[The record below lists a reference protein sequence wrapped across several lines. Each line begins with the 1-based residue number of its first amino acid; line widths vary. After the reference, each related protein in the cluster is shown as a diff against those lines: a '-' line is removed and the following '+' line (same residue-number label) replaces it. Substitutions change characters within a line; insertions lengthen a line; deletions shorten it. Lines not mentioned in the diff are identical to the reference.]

1 MLKEQGHHMSEQGVK
16 LIDLILSQMNNNR
29 LSTNS
34 SQPAIDRA
42 LLLAEITKLL
52 SGPSNFELRNGR
64 K

>member
-16 LIDLILSQMNNNR
+16 LINLILSQMNNNR

-34 SQPAIDRA
+34 NQPVIDRA
-42 LLLAEITKLL
+42 LLLVEITKLL
-52 SGPSNFELRNGR
+52 SESSNFELRNGR